1 MTSQKLFERLSIQ
14 TCFWKSVKANYTLYE
29 KEVPIL
35 CEETEFIFRGNDFT
49 QRYRY
54 AIELRVLHGAR
65 ARVPVPRARV
75 SYLEQLNNSS

>member
-1 MTSQKLFERLSIQ
+1 MTPQNLFERLSIQ
-14 TCFWKSVKANYTLYE
+14 TLFENLLKQTAK
-29 KEVPIL
+29 
-35 CEETEFIFRGNDFT
+35 FIFRGNDF
-49 QRYRY
+49 RKRSRY